1 MEPPRGTRVCW
12 ASALQIKPVEFTVHA
27 VVTTSDLELV
37 PSELDFGYCTIHEA
51 VRAPVRLCNHSLL
64 PQEFG
69 FVGLPKVPCAWGH
82 GAGSG
87 RSGDRPGICRP
98 SPGGLTPLWTPRP
111 LPGPPA
117 SALSP
122 RPSPHP
128 RGPRHLLTLPLSPLL
143 SGPRAAEPQAAL
155 RPFPPVP
162 LPAWPF
168 GAAKTRS
175 QPGHPHPSPGCPHRP
190 HRPVTHVQHTDT
202 NTLVHTCTHA
212 CSIHADTPH
221 RHETHVCSRACMHTR
236 MCEHSHAC
244 TRTQTYLHVYTLACR
259 HTCRQGHTC
268 AHVLHVCR

>member
-1 MEPPRGTRVCW
+1 MRGDTGLGRDALGTGQ
-12 ASALQIKPVEFTVHA
+12 ASAAQVQ
-27 VVTTSDLELV
+27 
-37 PSELDFGYCTIHEA
+37 EA
-51 VRAPVRLCNHSLL
+51 S
-64 PQEFG
+64 
-69 FVGLPKVPCAWGH
+69 
-82 GAGSG
+82 
-87 RSGDRPGICRP
+87 
-98 SPGGLTPLWTPRP
+98 P
-111 LPGPPA
+111 LPGLHGHFQAPRPP
-117 SALSP
+117 LSP
-122 RPSPHP
+122 R
-128 RGPRHLLTLPLSPLL
+128 GPLL
-143 SGPRAAEPQAAL
+143 IPAGPVTSSPCPSHPFSLARRAAEPQAAL